1 MGYKDD
7 IKYNFNLKIPTI
19 TSAVANSV
27 IEDLLLDKA
36 LDRYLQ
42 GKQNLVEHR
51 MKAAKAKY
59 LKINPDVDQEMIKV
73 EDLEGFDEGLV
84 EAYRQAHS
92 FEQGTV
98 SGNVRDSKDKIKD
111 ALETKI
117 IVSDK

>member
-1 MGYKDD
+1 MGYEDD
-7 IKYNFNLKIPTI
+7 INSNFVLKEPDI
-19 TSAVANSV
+19 TSSV
-27 IEDLLLDKA
+27 IEEVVRNILRDAA
-36 LDRYLQ
+36 LDRYLR

-51 MKAAKAKY
+51 MKSAKAKY
-59 LKINPDVDQEMIKV
+59 LKINPKVDQEMIKV

-98 SGNVRDSKDKIKD
+98 SGNVRDSKDKIKN

-117 IVSDK
+117 IISDK